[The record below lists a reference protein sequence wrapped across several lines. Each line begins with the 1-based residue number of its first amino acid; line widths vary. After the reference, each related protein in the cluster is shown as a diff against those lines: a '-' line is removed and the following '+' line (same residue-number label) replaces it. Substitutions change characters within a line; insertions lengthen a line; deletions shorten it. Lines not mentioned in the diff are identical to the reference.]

1 MEAGL
6 YRCLIV
12 VHLKDRRASNKHV
25 GAIGGKAEA
34 TPEIDAFS
42 RARAHLG
49 AQALLAIA
57 EGHDARRPRRRA

>member
-12 VHLKDRRASNKHV
+12 VHLKDWRSPNKHV

-42 RARAHLG
+42 RPRANLG
-49 AQALLAIA
+49 A
-57 EGHDARRPRRRA
+57 